1 MKRKVTFTC
10 ISKFYTKMFLD
21 YKNMQELNM
30 TAALFSPDCNMIHRW
45 NIWQVEEEIG
55 INLNANEMID
65 LTQLLDPS
73 TGCRTFP
80 SPVCLY

>member
-1 MKRKVTFTC
+1 M
-10 ISKFYTKMFLD
+10 Y
-21 YKNMQELNM
+21 
-30 TAALFSPDCNMIHRW
+30 
-45 NIWQVEEEIG
+45 IWQVEEEIG

-80 SPVCLY
+80 SPVCLYQLLLDYLFLPSFGQMISVFKDTLH